1 MIKRPIPR
9 KTILIATA
17 IVVWSTWLLAL
28 GSDFAFSNLAENW
41 RITLTMV
48 FGSIIAGATSV
59 GGGAVA
65 FPVFTKVLHIAP
77 ADAKVFSLAIQS
89 VGMTAATITIWLTGI
104 QVDWRIIRWGSVGG
118 AFGISVGM
126 LLLAPQ
132 LPPDVI
138 KMSFSVMLASFAI
151 TLMMLHR
158 ESVHQRHTLISSWSG
173 RERSIILV
181 AGFCG
186 GMMSGLVGNGIDIF
200 IFAAMVLLFRICER
214 VATPTSVILMA
225 FNAIAGLAV
234 QTLVVGDFGPPVT
247 DYWLAAV
254 PVVVL
259 GAPLGAIICS
269 LMSRT
274 TIAYLL
280 IGLITVELLSSLFII
295 QLRPAVAYTSI
306 AMLVVF
312 FAINYAMYR
321 TRHYEVRMAG
331 DLPQAV

>member
-1 MIKRPIPR
+1 MIKRPVPR
-9 KTILIATA
+9 KTILLVIA
-17 IVVWSTWLLAL
+17 VLVWGTWLLAL
-28 GSDFAFSNLAENW
+28 GPQFAFSNVVENW

-48 FGSIIAGATSV
+48 FGSMIAGATSV

-65 FPVFTKVLHIAP
+65 FPVFTKVLQIPP

-104 QVDWRIIRWGSVGG
+104 QVDWRIVRWGSVGG
-118 AFGISVGM
+118 AFGIATGM
-126 LLLAPQ
+126 LLLAPS

-138 KMSFSVMLASFAI
+138 KMSFSVMLASFAV
-151 TLMMLHR
+151 TLLMLHR

-181 AGFCG
+181 AGFLG
-186 GMMSGLVGNGIDIF
+186 GIMSGLVGNGIDIF
-200 IFAAMVLLFRICER
+200 IFAAMVLLFRVCER

-225 FNAIAGLAV
+225 FNAAAGLFVQVAV
-234 QTLVVGDFGPPVT
+234 VRDFAPPVT

-254 PVVVL
+254 PVVVI

-274 TIAYLL
+274 TIANVL
-280 IGLITVELLSSLFII
+280 IGLILVELLSSLFII
-295 QLRPAVAYTSI
+295 QLRPLVLYTSL

-312 FAINYAMYR
+312 STINYLMYR
-321 TRHYEVRMAG
+321 TRHYEVRMPG
-331 DLPQAV
+331 DLPHAA